1 MARQPAGGATL
12 RAKDNG
18 ETGARERIEAAA
30 MRELIDGEG
39 DFEIADVARRAGV
52 SVGLAYHYFG
62 SKAGL
67 IAVLI
72 TGFHDRHQ
80 AVIDH
85 SVDKSLPWPV
95 REKARLKAS
104 IDFLYADPATHLI
117 MGKLS
122 SSAEVI
128 AIDSGR
134 RAERIELAARNIA
147 SGQKQGY
154 ISGKIDPDVAGAA
167 IVGGVNQAV
176 AHALS
181 SRERL
186 SADQLT
192 ERLWTFITSGVFHTR
207 QTPPEKPRAAVAL
220 KRRHPSD

>member
-1 MARQPAGGATL
+1 MARRPAAAI
-12 RAKDNG
+12 RARSNG
-18 ETGARERIEAAA
+18 ESARERIVAAA
-30 MRELIDGEG
+30 MRELIDGDG
-39 DFEIADVARRAGV
+39 DFEIADVARRAEV

-72 TGFHDRHQ
+72 TDFHDRHQ
-80 AVIDH
+80 TVIDH
-85 SVDKSLPWPV
+85 GVDKSLPWPV

-104 IDFLYADPATHLI
+104 IDFLYADPVTHLI

-128 AIDSGR
+128 AIDTGR

-181 SRERL
+181 SRKRP
-186 SADQLT
+186 SAEQLT
-192 ERLWTFITSGVFHTR
+192 ERLWTFISGGVFHTR
-207 QTPPEKPRAAVAL
+207 QLPPERPLAAAGL
-220 KRRHPSD
+220 RKRHNPD